1 MALQKGGATAI
12 NAIMFT
18 TQTAVS
24 SLIGVAYLDDRV
36 RTGFGTTAIV
46 GFALAITGA
55 IAAAHYASLAHPKT
69 GQQHT
74 GTRAHRQ
81 LTRGPRAPPPH
92 LRRPRHRSALAEG
105 TTIFGIAGSVRS
117 SGDADIPRGVKS
129 DA

>member
-55 IAAAHYASLAHPKT
+55 IAAAHYASLAHPKN
-69 GQQHT
+69 GPA
-74 GTRAHRQ
+74 AHRYSS
-81 LTRGPRAPPPH
+81 TPAADPRSP
-92 LRRPRHRSALAEG
+92 RPA
-105 TTIFGIAGSVRS
+105 TTPSPTAT
-117 SGDADIPRGVKS
+117 
-129 DA
+129 